1 MDAVVVAAIIAAGA
15 GFTAFFLE
23 RYREALER
31 KRRLASEALSVALLW
46 LEIPYRVRRRTDN
59 NPATLS
65 DLAERIHRLQERQVF
80 HTSWLQ
86 VEIPD
91 AHAPYVAL
99 LKAVKQ
105 QVREYIQ
112 AAWRSDPAER
122 PEDMNVGP
130 LFQAD
135 VTSEIEGYV
144 QAIRGAV
151 GIWRWP
157 WSTGRAR

>member
-1 MDAVVVAAIIAAGA
+1 MDAAVIAAIIAAA
-15 GFTAFFLE
+15 ITFLAFLGD
-23 RYREALER
+23 RYREALA
-31 KRRLASEALSVALLW
+31 RRGKLAAEALSDALLW

-59 NPATLS
+59 NAATLS

-130 LFQAD
+130 LYQAD

-157 WSTGRAR
+157 WSTGRGR